1 MAWVILIV
9 ALALV
14 AGYLIITYGYRNSI
28 VVLLATLL
36 IGIVGVI
43 WYAEF
48 YEAEQIGAIAVK
60 DVSLDNFSVRT
71 TYGDSYAMTAR
82 LRNASEQHAL
92 SAVGIELSASDC
104 TENSQGESC
113 IVVGQEEKE
122 IQVEVPAGQARD
134 IAEQFIFPPI
144 RPNGELRWSYSVLY
158 TRARK

>member
-1 MAWVILIV
+1 MAWLLLVV

-14 AGYLIITYGYRNSI
+14 AGYLIITYGYRNSLF
-28 VVLLATLL
+28 VLLTTLL
-36 IGIVGVI
+36 IGVVGVI

-48 YEAEQIGAIAVK
+48 YDGEQTSAIAVE

-71 TYGDSYAMTAR
+71 TYGDSFAMNAR
-82 LRNASEQHAL
+82 LRNASEQYVL

-104 TENSQGESC
+104 TAGTQGESC

-134 IAEQFIFPPI
+134 IVEQFIFPPI
-144 RPNGELRWSYSVLY
+144 RPNGELKWSYLVLY